1 MRKADTRHNKQWAPI
16 ANSTP
21 RDLTAQTT
29 NRSIRKSSVV
39 FDSEEVTD
47 EPIRSKSWDKTY
59 ARRRSYKSN
68 WADGQPLRE
77 RFVETE
83 WDDDTPVRHIVRD
96 SAIDEGDR
104 VTKSEEQHM
113 RTSRPSFRDDFVVNV
128 DNGGDV
134 RPIKETFSNTR
145 ITNNEQ
151 PAISKSWDSRHHQ
164 PKPERLLNI
173 KIESNEPKKVADE
186 KWNKLVHNI
195 FNMKNERQ
203 TFKDSGNDFVKP
215 AKPKFTVLFE
225 STPATAMA
233 GKQSAKLNDEQRQ
246 REDNGKNSGRDS
258 TQRFGWRSSVNHG
271 NNQEKSSTARL
282 VQPRTTTVTF
292 ADITTTTATTATTKP
307 KEITFTTT
315 TRNKP
320 KELTFTTTS
329 RAKPKELTF
338 TTTSR
343 AKLKEQT
350 PTTTSRTEPKEVTFT
365 STTRAKPKPP
375 KASINALTDSLSTN
389 KKQHRIGSW
398 VDSENLSINEREES
412 NWSDSPVRS
421 QPLIQE
427 EHNEE
432 QEQITENVDKVDKVE
447 DVDDVDDDVENI
459 ETVEPLPQPN
469 ARQSAN
475 QRVKSTDK
483 DEPENWRLEDA
494 LPGTPG
500 TDYPIYARVP
510 KTSFDCKN
518 QEWPG
523 YYADVEAQ
531 CQASDPLFLLNLK
544 NLTNFINNF

>member
-1 MRKADTRHNKQWAPI
+1 MRKADTRHNKQWATI
-16 ANSTP
+16 DNSTP
-21 RDLTAQTT
+21 RDMTAQTT
-29 NRSIRKSSVV
+29 NRSIRRSNVV

-47 EPIRSKSWDKTY
+47 EPVRSRSWDKSY
-59 ARRRSYKSN
+59 ARRHSYKSS
-68 WADGQPLRE
+68 WTDGQPLRE

-83 WDDDTPVRHIVRD
+83 WDDDLPVRHIVRD
-96 SAIDEGDR
+96 SAIDEDR
-104 VTKSEEQHM
+104 VTKGEGEQYV
-113 RTSRPSFRDDFVVNV
+113 RTSRPSFRDDFIDNV
-128 DNGGDV
+128 DNGEDV

-145 ITNNEQ
+145 INNNNEQ
-151 PAISKSWDSRHHQ
+151 PAISKSWDSRHQQ

-203 TFKDSGNDFVKP
+203 TFKDSGDDFVKP

-225 STPATAMA
+225 STPASAMA

-246 REDNGKNSGRDS
+246 REDSGKNSGQDS

-271 NNQEKSSTARL
+271 KNQEKSSTARI
-282 VQPRTTTVTF
+282 VQPRTTTATF
-292 ADITTTTATTATTKP
+292 ADITTTTATTDTTKP
-307 KEITFTTT
+307 KEFTFTTT

-329 RAKPKELTF
+329 RTKPKELTF

-350 PTTTSRTEPKEVTFT
+350 STTTSRDEPKELTFT
-365 STTRAKPKPP
+365 PTTRAKPKPP
-375 KASINALTDSLSTN
+375 KSPINALNDNLSTN

-398 VDSENLSINEREES
+398 VDSENLSINEQEES
-412 NWSDSPVRS
+412 DWSDNPIRS
-421 QPLIQE
+421 QPLVEE

-432 QEQITENVDKVDKVE
+432 QQPIVEKAEKVDKVE
-447 DVDDVDDDVENI
+447 NVESI

-469 ARQSAN
+469 ARQSAK
-475 QRVKSTDK
+475 QKVKNVDY

-494 LPGTPG
+494 LPGSPG
-500 TDYPIYARVP
+500 TDYPIYAKVP

-518 QEWPG
+518 HEWPG
-523 YYADVEAQ
+523 YYADAETQ
-531 CQASDPLFLLNLK
+531 CQASYPLFLLNFK
-544 NLTNFINNF
+544 